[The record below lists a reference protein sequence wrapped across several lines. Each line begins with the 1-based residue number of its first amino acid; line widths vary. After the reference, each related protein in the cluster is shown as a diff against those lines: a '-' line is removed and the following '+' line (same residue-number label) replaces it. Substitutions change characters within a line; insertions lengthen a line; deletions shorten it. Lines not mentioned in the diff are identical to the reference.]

1 MHPEDV
7 AIGMK
12 RRTVRLIAQKPEHHT
27 VEILSGS
34 HREVRNLP
42 SLLCDHCNN
51 PISNGADALAVTWWN
66 ENREPEPRNWE
77 IEYE

>member
-42 SLLCDHCNN
+42 
-51 PISNGADALAVTWWN
+51 
-66 ENREPEPRNWE
+66 
-77 IEYE
+77 